1 MRIKQRILKE
11 EPGGVNWELELYYFC
26 HWENGM
32 FLTGTE
38 NHKLAK
44 EIGIG
49 LAFKEKIAWKIGF
62 IQPHSSFPFRAS
74 L

>member
-32 FLTGTE
+32 FVTGTE

-44 EIGIG
+44 GIGIG
-49 LAFKEKIAWKIGF
+49 LDNGIESKENWVGSAAFKSPILDPA
-62 IQPHSSFPFRAS
+62 
-74 L
+74 